1 MQVFLLHSVS
11 SKLCVPAVRQVRR
24 VYDEFQVAIYGENT
38 YITVNGFHRGKAG
51 AEPDLAGFRAL
62 SMEKKVEICSVP
74 LSQPYFTY
82 TILLI
87 WTVTCLAEIRRAVR
101 LLFSTL
107 LSVPTVLVVEDVLKE
122 KTITGMTRGMKAFIG
137 VFCFLPRIA
146 AAMLLNY
153 LGCRWLL
160 STANLQDLFLNSLAL
175 EFMVVLP
182 ELLYNTFATD
192 RGKRLTEET
201 MLTAGEKAA
210 VPLKGSI
217 KSLLLSLTWVVF
229 AVAWVYVYMVYV
241 QSVLPG
247 LELFVMIPINVGV
260 PINIGCGPS
269 SKCPAVKALRCEYAF
284 KAKRSI
290 PEDDITGDLDTASAN
305 AVFGHVEAEAER
317 RAKEKRHETDARD
330 DQADRMKSEMQGM
343 MRMQQQGMEMII
355 GNRGDEAEAK
365 EDKEKKSK
373 KHKKRSLSQ

>member
-1 MQVFLLHSVS
+1 MHQRASPRDERLAFTLVKDDEKLVTEEDDGDSAAEDEPLGHNIYALLIAEVTKAWEKVFQKNAQTADFFVTAFRLFHSLFLVFSVIGMQVFLLHSVS

-38 YITVNGFHRGKAG
+38 YITINGFHRGKAG

-107 LSVPTVLVVEDVLKE
+107 LSVPTVLVVEDVLKD

-146 AAMLLNY
+146 AAVLLNY

-210 VPLKGSI
+210 APLKGSI
-217 KSLLLSLTWVVF
+217 KSLLLSLMWVAF
-229 AVAWVYVYMVYV
+229 AVVWVYVYMVYV

-247 LELFVMIPINVGV
+247 YNWDVRPVCVAHPEIFLEE
-260 PINIGCGPS
+260 S
-269 SKCPAVKALRCEYAF
+269 
-284 KAKRSI
+284 
-290 PEDDITGDLDTASAN
+290 DL
-305 AVFGHVEAEAER
+305 
-317 RAKEKRHETDARD
+317 
-330 DQADRMKSEMQGM
+330 
-343 MRMQQQGMEMII
+343 
-355 GNRGDEAEAK
+355 
-365 EDKEKKSK
+365 
-373 KHKKRSLSQ
+373 